1 MVCKKRK
8 RNPIP
13 QRMADLPPARRAID
27 SPPFSNTGVDFFVPI
42 HVKVLR
48 SRAKRWGCLF
58 TCLKTRAVHL
68 EVAESLESDSF
79 INTLERFINRR
90 GIPLKIYSDNGTN
103 FKGAERELRE
113 ELLKLKEE
121 DVGNFAARKGFT
133 WNFNPPEAP
142 HMGGAWERMIKS
154 VKDTLKIILKDQL
167 VNDYTLMTVFTL
179 VNSRPVMHDSND
191 INDLEALTPNHFL
204 LGRASLNLSPAI
216 IYHDDVNH
224 RRRWKRAQALTNQ
237 FWRRWLL
244 EYLPTISTRPKW
256 HNSEVNVEIG
266 DLALLV
272 EKEVPRGKW
281 LLARVIKLHP
291 GDDNIVRV
299 VDVKTK
305 NGNFRRPITKL
316 CLLK

>member
-1 MVCKKRK
+1 
-8 RNPIP
+8 
-13 QRMADLPPARRAID
+13 
-27 SPPFSNTGVDFFVPI
+27 
-42 HVKVLR
+42 
-48 SRAKRWGCLF
+48 
-58 TCLKTRAVHL
+58 
-68 EVAESLESDSF
+68 
-79 INTLERFINRR
+79 
-90 GIPLKIYSDNGTN
+90 
-103 FKGAERELRE
+103 
-113 ELLKLKEE
+113 
-121 DVGNFAARKGFT
+121 
-133 WNFNPPEAP
+133 
-142 HMGGAWERMIKS
+142 MGGAWERMIKS

-167 VNDYTLMTVFTL
+167 VSDYTLMTVFTEAESL
-179 VNSRPVMHDSND
+179 VNSRPLTHVSDD